1 MEAESGTVSEHHT
14 TPIVGVASS
23 TSDDAGERQLARW
36 GGAVGLGGVALML
49 LTFTVVIGM
58 DLPDASDAETL
69 TDFADI
75 ETGRIVEHLLYLG
88 ALILF
93 TLHLAVLYQLL
104 KTAHWP
110 AALFGTALSTIGL
123 IIMSAS
129 SLLHVSTSPL
139 ADLYTDPTTPPEELS
154 SIEYAW
160 RGAQSVFDSMLAT
173 GLVLVPIGMVLL
185 GVAMRRSPRFGPRLA
200 WLSIGLAAIGV
211 VGATAEIIDQA
222 LEFSA
227 ASVLAI
233 VVFQAATGWR
243 TLRLGRSDDAAASTR
258 EQTTTRT
265 RAR

>member
-1 MEAESGTVSEHHT
+1 MD
-14 TPIVGVASS
+14 VASS
-23 TSDDAGERQLARW
+23 SARERQLARW

-49 LTFTVVIGM
+49 LTFAVVIGL
-58 DLPDASDAETL
+58 DLPDASDSETL

-93 TLHLAVLYQLL
+93 TLHVAVLYQLL
-104 KTAHWP
+104 ATAHWP

-123 IIMSAS
+123 TIMSAS

-139 ADLYTDPTTPPEELS
+139 ADLYTDPSTPPDELS
-154 SIEYAW
+154 AIEYAW
-160 RGAQSVFDSMLAT
+160 HGAQSVFDSMLAT
-173 GLVLVPIGMVLL
+173 GLLLVPIGMVLL
-185 GVAMRRSPRFGPRLA
+185 GVAMRRSRQFGPRLG
-200 WLSIGLAAIGV
+200 WLAIGLGGIGV
-211 VGATAEIIDQA
+211 VGATVEIIDQA

-243 TLRLGRSDDAAASTR
+243 TLQIGRSDDTTAPTS
-258 EQTTTRT
+258 EQTT
-265 RAR
+265 A